1 MTDLIFRCRIKIIIS
16 AAARQHAVYRYLDK
30 GAKHFTMKKRLLSL
44 LIAGLMLSTA
54 FITGCSTTT
63 ASDNN
68 AGDEE
73 IISGE
78 SITARD
84 AETITIT
91 LTTDSQTKA
100 EAIKAV
106 EAAINNITK
115 QRFKT
120 KIVLNLYTDEEYEA
134 KLEELIVKARE
145 EAKANVGVSDEAA
158 AAEKEAKRIAAI
170 DKLMA
175 KDAPL
180 ENKINFKPLGLEFVA
195 RETEEETTAEV
206 VETEE
211 SELGKGFGTV
221 QKYPTTTEGQLD
233 IFLIRGTDNL
243 TKYVKDEKYSVDGE
257 PLLVA
262 MDEWLTLDYKQL
274 KQYINPNVLLGG
286 KVEGT
291 TYAIPTNKQI
301 ASEYKYIVL
310 DKELVE
316 KYGIDAT
323 KIKTLT
329 SSETVKFL
337 KAVKEGETDVAP
349 MLEKVENAPGIVDLF
364 SNKKTIFGTYLSNT
378 SVVGIKT
385 EPKNLLSTW
394 QYTDHYVYMKQ
405 YERNGYFAENPTS
418 DTRFGLAVMTG
429 DESLAEEL
437 GDKYIVNELERPIAT
452 SETTGDYMLAIS
464 AYSQASERCMEIISY
479 LNTNAEFRNL
489 LQYGIEGENYKIDAD
504 TGKLVRLNSDY
515 LMDIYATGNAFI
527 AYPEEDMELDAW
539 EKAMA
544 TNRST
549 LVSPYLGFIF
559 EKESNAALIEKM
571 KTLSD
576 SILKRIDEYDP
587 EADRVEQLKT
597 LNETLTAAQAELVQL
612 QKDYASAVDVYA
624 KYKARTDALQ
634 AAVDA
639 AKDVLNKAKDDDSPF
654 AANVTLSKT
663 NMDAKSEELTKA
675 KAAET
680 PDADAIAKLESELA
694 VLTEKYNDALAKQEP
709 TKKVVDDAQA
719 VLDAAEKALN
729 DYLATKIGQTTDDE
743 GNAVDL
749 TISLAK
755 TSVDTKEKQIESMNK
770 KIKTTTSDIASLNYE
785 TTDEYDKV
793 VQTLYKNFFAS
804 LVSELKA
811 NTDYMTF
818 MSSEDE
824 NGVLYIYNEWYTS
837 SHG

>member
-1 MTDLIFRCRIKIIIS
+1 
-16 AAARQHAVYRYLDK
+16 
-30 GAKHFTMKKRLLSL
+30 
-44 LIAGLMLSTA
+44 MLSTA

-63 ASDNN
+63 ATNDGE
-68 AGDEE
+68 GDEE

-91 LTTDSQTKA
+91 LTTGSTTK
-100 EAIKAV
+100 EDAIKDV
-106 EAAINNITK
+106 EAAINKITK

-120 KIVLNLYTDEEYEA
+120 KVVLNLYKEDEYEQ
-134 KLEELIVKARE
+134 KLEELIVKAKE
-145 EAKANVGVSDEAA
+145 EAKANTGVSDEAA

-180 ENKINFKPLGLEFVA
+180 ENKINFKPFGLEFVA
-195 RETEEETTAEV
+195 RETEEETTAEI
-206 VETEE
+206 VETEA
-211 SELGKGFGTV
+211 SALGEGFDAV
-221 QKYPTTTEGQLD
+221 QKYPTATDGQID
-233 IFLIRGTDNL
+233 IFLIKGTDNL
-243 TKYVKDEKYSVDGE
+243 TKYVKDEEYYVDGE

-286 KVEGT
+286 KVDGM

-316 KYGIDAT
+316 KYDIDAS

-337 KAVKEGETDVAP
+337 KAVKEGEPDVAP
-349 MLEKVENAPGIVDLF
+349 MLEKIEDAPGIVGLF
-364 SNKKTIFGTYLSNT
+364 SNEKTIFGTYLSNT

-418 DTRFGLAVMTG
+418 ETRFGLAVMTG
-429 DESLAEEL
+429 DESLLEEL
-437 GDKYIVNELERPIAT
+437 GDKYIVNELEKPIAT

-464 AYSQASERCMEIISY
+464 SYSKASERCMEIISY

-489 LQYGIEGENYKIDAD
+489 LQYGIEGENYKIDSE
-504 TGKLVRLNSDY
+504 TGKLVRLNNEY
-515 LMDIYATGNAFI
+515 MMDIYATGNAFI
-527 AYPEEDMELDAW
+527 AYPEEDMELDVW

-559 EKESNAALIEKM
+559 EKEANAELIERVKV
-571 KTLSD
+571 LSD

-597 LNETLTAAQAELVQL
+597 LNETLTAAEAELIQL
-612 QKDYASAVDVYA
+612 QTEYTNAVAVYA
-624 KYKARTDALQ
+624 KYKSKVDSLQ
-634 AAVDA
+634 ATLDA
-639 AKDVLNKAKDDDSPF
+639 AKEVLNAAKDDNSPF
-654 AANVTLSKT
+654 AANVTLAKT

-680 PDADAIAKLESELA
+680 QDAELIAKLEGELA
-694 VLTEKYNDALAKQEP
+694 ALTEKYNDALAKQEP

-719 VLDAAEKALN
+719 VVDAAEKALD
-729 DYLATKIGQTTDDE
+729 DYLATKIGETTDEE
-743 GNAVDL
+743 GKVSDL
-749 TISLAK
+749 TILLAK
-755 TSVDTKEKQIESMNK
+755 NAVDTKEKQIESTNK
-770 KIKTTTSDIASLNYE
+770 KIKTTNTTITSLNYE
-785 TTDEYDKV
+785 TTDEYDKI
-793 VQTLYKNFFAS
+793 VQTLYKNFFSS
-804 LVSELKA
+804 LVTELKA
-811 NTDYMTF
+811 NADYAAF
-818 MSSEDE
+818 MDSENE
-824 NGVLYIYNEWYTS
+824 NSVLYIYNEWYS
-837 SHG
+837 SSNS

>member
-1 MTDLIFRCRIKIIIS
+1 
-16 AAARQHAVYRYLDK
+16 
-30 GAKHFTMKKRLLSL
+30 
-44 LIAGLMLSTA
+44 MLSTA

-63 ASDNN
+63 ATNDGE
-68 AGDEE
+68 GDEE

-91 LTTDSQTKA
+91 LTTGSTTTKDA
-100 EAIKAV
+100 VAKV
-106 EAAINNITK
+106 EAAINQITK

-120 KIVLNLYTDEEYEA
+120 KIVLKLYQEDEYEE
-134 KLEELIVKARE
+134 KLEELINTAKE
-145 EAKANVGVSDEAA
+145 EAKANTGVSDEAA

-175 KDAPL
+175 KDAPV
-180 ENKINFKPLGLEFVA
+180 ENKVNFKPFGLEFVA
-195 RETEEETTAEV
+195 RETEEETTVEV
-206 VETEE
+206 VETEA
-211 SELGKGFGTV
+211 SALGDGFDAV
-221 QKYPTTTEGQLD
+221 QKYPTATDGQLD
-233 IFLIRGTDNL
+233 IFLIKGTDNL
-243 TKYVKDEKYSVDGE
+243 TKYVKDEEYYVDGE
-257 PLLVA
+257 PLLVS

-286 KVEGT
+286 KVDGS

-337 KAVKEGETDVAP
+337 KAVKEGEPDVAP
-349 MLEKVENAPGIVDLF
+349 MLEKVEEAPGIVGLF
-364 SNKKTIFGTYLSNT
+364 SNEKTIFGTYLSNT

-429 DESLAEEL
+429 DESLLEEL
-437 GDKYIVNELERPIAT
+437 GDKYIVNELEKPIAT

-464 AYSQASERCMEIISY
+464 SYSQASERCMEIISY

-489 LQYGIEGENYKIDAD
+489 LQYGIEGENYKIDGD
-504 TGKLVRLNSDY
+504 SGKLVRLNQEY
-515 LMDIYATGNAFI
+515 MMDIYATGNAFI
-527 AYPEEDMELDAW
+527 AYPEEDMELDVW

-559 EKESNAALIEKM
+559 EKETNAELIARV

-597 LNETLTAAQAELVQL
+597 LNETLTAAEAELVQL
-612 QKDYASAVDVYA
+612 QTDYTNAVAVYA
-624 KYKARTDALQ
+624 KYKSQVDSLQ
-634 AAVDA
+634 ATLDA
-639 AKDVLNKAKDDDSPF
+639 AKEVLNAAKDDDSPF
-654 AANVTLSKT
+654 AANVTLAKT

-680 PDADAIAKLESELA
+680 QDAELIAKLEGELA
-694 VLTEKYNDALAKQEP
+694 TLTEKYNDALAKQEP

-719 VLDAAEKALN
+719 VVDTAEKALN
-729 DYLATKIGQTTDDE
+729 DYLATKIGETTDEE
-743 GNAVDL
+743 GKVSDF
-749 TISLAK
+749 TILLAK
-755 TSVDTKEKQIESMNK
+755 NAVDTKEKQIESTNK
-770 KIKTTTSDIASLNYE
+770 KIKTTNTSITSLNYE

-804 LVSELKA
+804 LVTELKA
-811 NTDYMTF
+811 NADYAAF
-818 MSSEDE
+818 MNSEDE
-824 NGVLYIYNEWYTS
+824 NGVLYIYNEWYS
-837 SHG
+837 SSNS